1 MRRSAHKLTPAAVAS
16 ATWTRVQT
24 RVGRR
29 AGRSLVVLGLVGVAL
44 ALVQAASVAL
54 VLAPVIAPIG
64 APANASVGS
73 GLPHAWLPLFAFVV
87 ASLLRVVVQFTIA
100 TAAASVGADQ
110 RRRLRTE
117 ALGGVLSAGPTLLRG
132 RATGELA
139 ALLVDGIE
147 GLDPF
152 FARWLPAAM
161 LAMAGPLLVL
171 LAVLFASPRAALVL
185 LAAGLAVPVL
195 QAVFG
200 IGAAQASRR
209 QFTALARLQGRF
221 IDRIRGVGTL
231 VLSGAAETEAR
242 AMARAADELRV
253 RTMRIL
259 RMAFL
264 SSTALDLALVASIV
278 AIALLDRH
286 ALLGRDTTR
295 HAARALFALIAV
307 PEFFAPLRQFAQ
319 AYQDKHRLHGVA
331 DGISALPSER
341 PSTVEPMSSPAIR
354 TVEAR
359 GVAIAFEDVR
369 FGWSPTHEPVF
380 EHLSFRV
387 PAGET
392 ALLVGPSGAGKST
405 VIEILLGFVTP
416 DAGQVTV
423 NGAPIETIVP
433 QALSRLTSWIGQR
446 PVLFAGSLR
455 ENIRF
460 ARPDASEGEFADSV
474 RAARLESLLER
485 LPKGIDTVIG
495 EGGYG
500 LSGGQAQRVAVARA
514 FLKNAPLLLLDEP
527 TSHLDPATER
537 ELLDSLRR
545 LAVGRTV
552 ILASHSAA
560 AHAFSG
566 RRIELGAARPHGSAL
581 MQAGA

>member
-1 MRRSAHKLTPAAVAS
+1 MPGAAAPAIWMGA
-16 ATWTRVQT
+16 QT
-24 RVGRR
+24 RLGRR
-29 AGRSLVVLGLVGVAL
+29 AGRSLVALGLAGVAL
-44 ALVQAASVAL
+44 SLVQGLSIAL
-54 VLAPVIAPIG
+54 VLAPVVARAG
-64 APANASVGS
+64 AIPDAADS
-73 GLPHAWLPLFAFVV
+73 GLHHVWLPLFAFVV
-87 ASLLRVVVQFTIA
+87 ASLLRVVVQFAVA

-117 ALGGVLSAGPTLLRG
+117 ALGGVLSAGPALLRG

-139 ALLVDGIE
+139 ALLVDGVE

-152 FARWLPAAM
+152 FARWLPAAT
-161 LAMAGPLLVL
+161 LATAGPLLVL
-171 LAVLFASPRAALVL
+171 LAVLLASSRAALVL
-185 LAAGLAVPVL
+185 LIAGLAVPVL

-200 IGAAQASRR
+200 VGAAQASRR

-221 IDRIRGVGTL
+221 VDRIRGVGTL
-231 VLSGAAETEAR
+231 VLSGAADAEAG

-286 ALLGRDTTR
+286 ALLGRDTTG

-331 DGISALPSER
+331 DGMSALPREAPLSR
-341 PSTVEPMSSPAIR
+341 GATSPAIR

-359 GVAIAFEDVR
+359 GVTVAFEDVR
-369 FGWSPTHEPVF
+369 FGWSTALPPVF
-380 EHLSFRV
+380 EYLTFRV

-405 VIEILLGFVTP
+405 VLEILLGFAAPTGGRVTI
-416 DAGQVTV
+416 

-446 PVLFAGSLR
+446 PVLFAGTLR
-455 ENIRF
+455 ENVRF
-460 ARPDASEGEFADSV
+460 ARPDASEGEFADSI
-474 RAARLESLLER
+474 RAARLESLLGQ
-485 LPKGIDTVIG
+485 LPRGLDTVIG
-495 EGGYG
+495 EGGHG
-500 LSGGQAQRVAVARA
+500 LSGGQAQRVAIARA

-560 AHAFSG
+560 AHAFAG
-566 RRIELGAARPHGSAL
+566 RRIELGVARPRGGAL
-581 MQAGA
+581 MEAGG